1 MVDAIDSS
9 KKNRTTVILNSS
21 RDVAYLK
28 FMMYNHLQNNYFF
41 RRKNILSRRERSPF
55 PKVVRRHILGV
66 VDKLTVSEV

>member
-41 RRKNILSRRERSPF
+41 SQEKYTFETRKVSVSQGSAETYFRSG
-55 PKVVRRHILGV
+55 R
-66 VDKLTVSEV
+66 